1 MTLVLIVIGL
11 ATGVGYL
18 LGGRLTWLGRVSLLR
33 RRLLGTAATAGLLGY
48 LVSVA
53 WPSALVVGFVAVSG
67 LAAYFAWL
75 NRSVPGLFLVA
86 AGCALNASVMA
97 SNGGMPV
104 SLHAAGLAGARLSE
118 AVLRASPWRESADA
132 DTVLSLLGQVVPLA
146 WPISPQVVS
155 MGDVLIA
162 AGCGLFV
169 VAAMTGRR
177 TWTAPHHGTIDSAGA
192 MSTAP
197 LFSSVEPPAKEHS
210 RV

>member
-33 RRLLGTAATAGLLGY
+33 RRLLGTAATTGLLGY

-97 SNGGMPV
+97 SNGGSP
-104 SLHAAGLAGARLSE
+104 SSGSAAG
-118 AVLRASPWRESADA
+118 
-132 DTVLSLLGQVVPLA
+132 
-146 WPISPQVVS
+146 
-155 MGDVLIA
+155 
-162 AGCGLFV
+162 
-169 VAAMTGRR
+169 
-177 TWTAPHHGTIDSAGA
+177 ID
-192 MSTAP
+192 
-197 LFSSVEPPAKEHS
+197 
-210 RV
+210 R